1 MSDAAE
7 AYLKFANSVTRRKPS
22 KLRVVTS
29 EAQAPLVVRG
39 VEKQIADNNA
49 QMRRYQQARAQDQ
62 QGLLEGAHAEGA
74 HALVTLLKALSPS
87 SAPALLQ
94 LLEDFDWFKSA
105 SDHDRLTILGMIDD
119 AIDPRAD
126 PRRPV
131 ADRRFAA
138 RRRSH
143 RFSARDACTA
153 SRWHHTVDL
162 GQRDTAQVQQQLDPA
177 AVPLADHD

>member
-7 AYLKFANSVTRRKPS
+7 AYLKFADSVTRRKPS
-22 KLRVVTS
+22 RLRVVTS

-39 VEKQIADNNA
+39 VEKQIADNNT
-49 QMRRYQQARAQDQ
+49 QMRRYQQARAQEQ

-119 AIDPRAD
+119 AIIRVRIREGLSPIDDSLPGEDP
-126 PRRPV
+126 
-131 ADRRFAA
+131 
-138 RRRSH
+138 
-143 RFSARDACTA
+143 
-153 SRWHHTVDL
+153 TVFEICREGL
-162 GQRDTAQVQQQLDPA
+162 K
-177 AVPLADHD
+177 